1 MVERHSVVAF
11 RKPAMRCLFWL
22 FLRRSAA
29 ASDLLIG
36 DVDTIYAV
44 MAVEI

>member
-1 MVERHSVVAF
+1 MVERCSVVAF

-22 FLRRSAA
+22 FLRSSDAV
-29 ASDLLIG
+29 SDLLSG